1 MSRKIGDRVKII
13 SSEKASSVAGFVG
26 FIMNGHCGKEAIIKY
41 KREFG
46 GKFYYR
52 LDLDKMLFLWGDDM
66 FEKEVRG
73 LLKNE

>member
-1 MSRKIGDRVKII
+1 MNRRVEDKVKII
-13 SSEKASSVAGFVG
+13 SSEKASTVSG
-26 FIMNGHCGKEAIIKY
+26 FISFMYRYCEKEAIIKY
-41 KREFG
+41 KKEFG

-52 LDLDKMLFLWGDDM
+52 LDIDKMLFLWGDDM